1 MDRPTDT
8 LSSTPC
14 LDDVRV
20 LALFGGNRL
29 FGQERGNIEALR
41 NMAAMGAKVRVVTTS
56 RGIASEL
63 QAELDRQGL
72 EWTTAPFG
80 YTWHNYLFG
89 RHFYYLFLNLY
100 SILAVSWQVLKEVRQ
115 WKPTHLYTMNWH
127 YFIYAWPALW
137 ILKVPL
143 IWRAGDEPPK
153 HSRLHRWLARQICQR
168 VNQMVCVSRFI
179 KGQWNAVGM
188 SPAKMQVIH
197 NFPPSRV
204 QIGKPKLPE
213 LPAGA
218 LVVTFL
224 GQVAE
229 HKGILILLEA
239 MARLVAGG
247 RNLVL
252 WVAGDQTWDNGFFEK
267 VNRCVTSLTLQDRVT
282 FFGYVTNVVPV
293 LERTDLHICPSLF
306 PDPLPNVVVEAKQCG
321 KPSVVFPNGGLP
333 ELVEHKVDGYICR
346 DSSVDALVEGISYYL
361 DRPDE
366 RRRAGEAARNSLE
379 EKYGLERFRKQWA
392 EVFLQTAAK
401 KHE

>member
-1 MDRPTDT
+1 
-8 LSSTPC
+8 
-14 LDDVRV
+14 
-20 LALFGGNRL
+20 
-29 FGQERGNIEALR
+29 
-41 NMAAMGAKVRVVTTS
+41 
-56 RGIASEL
+56 
-63 QAELDRQGL
+63 
-72 EWTTAPFG
+72 
-80 YTWHNYLFG
+80 
-89 RHFYYLFLNLY
+89 
-100 SILAVSWQVLKEVRQ
+100 
-115 WKPTHLYTMNWH
+115 
-127 YFIYAWPALW
+127 
-137 ILKVPL
+137 
-143 IWRAGDEPPK
+143 
-153 HSRLHRWLARQICQR
+153 
-168 VNQMVCVSRFI
+168 MVCVSRFI